1 MLLLALNGGSALYGG
16 WNLITH
22 PDGSSIALSMHWLE
36 HTPFHDYQIPGVI
49 LFLFNGV
56 FSFVALA
63 GILVKWRFYGYLI
76 LAQGWILLGWILVQI
91 WMIQTIYF
99 LHIVMG
105 FTGIGLIVIGVL
117 EVKREK

>member
-1 MLLLALNGGSALYGG
+1 
-16 WNLITH
+16 
-22 PDGSSIALSMHWLE
+22 MHWLE
-36 HTPFHDYQIPGVI
+36 HTPFHDYQIPGII

-56 FSFVALA
+56 FSFVVLA
-63 GILVKWRFYGYLI
+63 GILAKWRYHGYLI
-76 LAQGWILLGWILVQI
+76 IAQGWVLLGWILVQM

-105 FTGIGLIVIGVL
+105 FIGIGLIVIGAL